1 MDAASFGQNAYFY
14 DAAEGLLT
22 ATILLVAEFCAPEKR
37 HIVSVFKVIQELL
50 VPSKKKGK
58 NQFQQLNRIPPQK
71 RPMTEAEILRRRELR
86 RAAIKKQKRRRTL
99 FLTACALAAVLLIAG
114 IVLLCRSCGRSEGS
128 PHDESIYSSFAM
140 SDRSCVYTFR
150 EDGSGELR
158 LSGAPYKFRFAL
170 SGRTLSIDFEAEALT
185 DCEYEVAYIDT
196 GLELTAGKGTAT
208 QGEKFTLNRTEK

>member
-1 MDAASFGQNAYFY
+1 MQD
-14 DAAEGLLT
+14 
-22 ATILLVAEFCAPEKR
+22 
-37 HIVSVFKVIQELL
+37 
-50 VPSKKKGK
+50 
-58 NQFQQLNRIPPQK
+58 NRIPPQK
-71 RPMTEAEILRRRELR
+71 RPMTEAEILRRRKLR

-99 FLTACALAAVLLIAG
+99 FLTACGLAAVLLIVG
-114 IVLLCRSCGRSEGS
+114 IVLLCRGCGHTEGS
-128 PHDESIYSSFAM
+128 THNESIYGSFAI

-158 LSGAPYKFRFAL
+158 L

-185 DCEYEVAYIDT
+185 DCEYEVAYTDT